1 MKKKDG
7 PGVYLPPPLVYVLI
21 FLFSILV
28 QKQFPL
34 PSAFFATNTSFV
46 LGIIFVIAG
55 VCIVLPALLK
65 FFRTKNTL
73 IPFLPA
79 NSLQTSGIYAIS
91 RNPMYLGLLILYI
104 GIGFLQGN
112 FYTMMLI
119 PLVILAINFLVII
132 KEEKYLIRAFGNDF
146 LEYAKNVRR
155 WI

>member
-7 PGVYLPPPLVYVLI
+7 PGVYLPPPLLYVFI
-21 FLFSILV
+21 FLFSVLV

-34 PSAFFATNTSFV
+34 PIAFFTTNISFV
-46 LGIIFVIAG
+46 SGVIFVIAG
-55 VCIVLPALLK
+55 LCIVLPALIK
-65 FFRTKNTL
+65 FLRTKNTL

-79 NSLQTSGIYAIS
+79 NSLQTTGIYSIT

-104 GIGFLQGN
+104 GIGFLKGN

-119 PLVILAINFLVII
+119 PLVILVVNYLVII

-146 LEYAKNVRR
+146 LEYIKNVRR

>member
-7 PGVYLPPPLVYVLI
+7 PGVYLPPPLLYVLI
-21 FLFSILV
+21 FLLSVLV

-34 PSAFFATNTSFV
+34 PLVFFTTNISFV
-46 LGIIFVIAG
+46 LAIIFVIAG
-55 VCIVLPALLK
+55 LCIVLPALIK

-79 NSLQTSGIYAIS
+79 NSLQTTGIYSIT
-91 RNPMYLGLLILYI
+91 RNPMYLGLLFLYI
-104 GIGFLQGN
+104 GIGFLKGN

-119 PLVILAINFLVII
+119 PLVILAVDYLVIV

-146 LEYAKNVRR
+146 LEYMKNVRR

>member
-7 PGVYLPPPLVYVLI
+7 PGVYLPPPLLYVLI
-21 FLFSILV
+21 FLFSVLV
-28 QKQFPL
+28 QKLFPL
-34 PSAFFATNTSFV
+34 PLAFFSTNFSFA
-46 LGIIFVIAG
+46 LGVIFVIAG
-55 VCIVLPALLK
+55 LCIVLPALIK

-79 NSLQTSGIYAIS
+79 HSLQTTGIYSIS

-104 GIGFLQGN
+104 GIGFLNGN
-112 FYTMMLI
+112 FYTILLI
-119 PLVILAINFLVII
+119 PLLILLVNYLVII

-146 LEYAKNVRR
+146 LEYIKNVRR